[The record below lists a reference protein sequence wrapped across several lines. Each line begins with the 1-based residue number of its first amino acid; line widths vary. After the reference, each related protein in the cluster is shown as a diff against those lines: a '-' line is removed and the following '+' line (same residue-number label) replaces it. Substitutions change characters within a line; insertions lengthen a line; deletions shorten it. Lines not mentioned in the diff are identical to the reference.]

1 MLFNSPEF
9 IFLFLPAAVALHF
22 ALARWSI
29 EAAVIGTTVSS
40 LLFYAWWNPPFVVL
54 PIASILANFYLA
66 RRMAGAERVVS
77 RRLLIIGVVGNL
89 LPLCHY
95 KYSDFL
101 LSIVDGHH
109 AVPPNVPLALSFTTF
124 VQIAFLAYVHQRR
137 IAPDFRRYALFA
149 AFFPHLIAGPIV
161 RWSSLGRQLSDPA
174 RYRLDWGNIALGLT
188 IFTFGLAKKVLI
200 ADSLSPHVAGVFDAA
215 ARGDPVTAAAAWAGA
230 FAFIAQ
236 IYFDFSGYSDMAV
249 GLGLLFNFRLPINF
263 AAPLRA
269 VNMFDFWRR
278 WHITLSRLA
287 RDLIYVPLAL
297 GGGVVT
303 RAGALM
309 LTMVVIG
316 VWHGAG
322 WTFVVWGALNG
333 CFLWINQVWQALWGR
348 RRGTAGGRLL
358 ACALTCTAFAVGC
371 VFFRANDV
379 ESAWHLI
386 SAMACFGD
394 GTGFEHGV
402 LEWDD
407 WLIGHGYVSEAFV
420 RSWFGGTWT
429 VVGTLWT
436 AVALMIAW
444 FVPDTMEIVN
454 YREADAQSD
463 WRRSV
468 GSFGWQPTKVWLGI
482 TVTSG
487 IVIITT
493 LGRVSEFLYYQF

>member
-1 MLFNSPEF
+1 MAIAYIGGYF
-9 IFLFLPAAVALHF
+9 VGR
-22 ALARWSI
+22 ARD
-29 EAAVIGTTVSS
+29 
-40 LLFYAWWNPPFVVL
+40 
-54 PIASILANFYLA
+54 
-66 RRMAGAERVVS
+66 RR
-77 RRLLIIGVVGNL
+77 RRLLTAATIACLFVPLLVFKYTDFVYGDVLGPLFGWNGKIL
-89 LPLCHY
+89 DAALPLGISFVTFTLAAY
-95 KYSDFL
+95 V
-101 LSIVDGHH
+101 VDI
-109 AVPPNVPLALSFTTF
+109 SRDEF
-124 VQIAFLAYVHQRR
+124 IAPARSSTVLAYV
-137 IAPDFRRYALFA
+137 L
-149 AFFPHLIAGPIV
+149 FFPHLIAGPIL
-161 RWSSLGRQLSDPA
+161 RPRELIPQLAKPRPASLRRITVPLA
-174 RYRLDWGNIALGLT
+174 IFTLGLV
-188 IFTFGLAKKVLI
+188 KKLVFADQI
-200 ADSLSPHVAGVFDAA
+200 AEVV
-215 ARGDPVTAAAAWAGA
+215 DPVFNTTQGAPSGNAALLAIYG
-230 FAFIAQ
+230 FSVQ
-236 IYFDFSGYSDMAV
+236 IYCDFSGYTDMAI
-249 GLGLLFNFRLPINF
+249 GLALLLGVRLPTNF
-263 AAPLRA
+263 LSPYCAHTL
-269 VNMFDFWRR
+269 VDFWRR